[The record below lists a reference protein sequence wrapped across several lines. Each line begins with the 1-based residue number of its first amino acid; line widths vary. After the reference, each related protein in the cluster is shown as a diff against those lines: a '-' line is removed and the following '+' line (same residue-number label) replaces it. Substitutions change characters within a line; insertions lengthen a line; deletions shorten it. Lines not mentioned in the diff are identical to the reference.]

1 MANANDRQAPGKPC
15 TFGDDLA
22 FLWKHTD
29 VIVLAD
35 QNGSAQLAL
44 TPTLQSRVM
53 TSTADGPHG
62 TSFGWINRE
71 LIAEGR
77 FRPLLNPFG
86 GEDRLWLGPEGG
98 QFGIFFAKGVPFDM
112 EHAVTPAAL
121 DREAFEVVRQGADRA
136 AFRKT
141 CRLTNYSG
149 TTFEVELHREVRL
162 LPAET
167 AGKHLGI
174 APANGVRLVAYES
187 DNRLTNA
194 GTKAWTK
201 ETGLLSIWI
210 LGMYNPSPATTVVFP
225 IRTDPEADLGP
236 AVNAGYFAALPPARL
251 AVRNGVVYFSGDGD
265 YRSKIGV
272 SPKRCKPIMGSYDA
286 SNKVLTLV
294 QFTLPQGAEEYVNS
308 MWKLQD
314 DPYGGDAVNS
324 YNDGP
329 AWPGAKP
336 LGPFY
341 ELESS
346 SPAASLAPGQTLT
359 HVHRTFHLGG
369 SEQDLDAVAKTALGV
384 GLRQI
389 AEALPR

>member
-1 MANANDRQAPGKPC
+1 MTNTRDCPAAGQQG
-15 TFGDDLA
+15 TFGADLT
-22 FLWKHTD
+22 FLQKHTD

-35 QNGSAQLAL
+35 QTGNAQVAVA
-44 TPTLQSRVM
+44 PTLQSRVM
-53 TSTADGPHG
+53 TSTADGPQG

-98 QFGIFFAKGVPFDM
+98 QFGIFFAKGAPFDM
-112 EHAVTPAAL
+112 AHAVTPAAL
-121 DREAFEVVRQGADRA
+121 DREAFEVVSRAVDRA
-136 AFRKT
+136 KFRKA

-149 TTFEVELHREVRL
+149 TTFEVELNREVRL
-162 LPAET
+162 VPAET
-167 AGKHLGI
+167 AWQHLGV
-174 APANGVRLVAYES
+174 ATANSVKIVAYES
-187 DNRLTNA
+187 ENRLTNV
-194 GTKAWTK
+194 GKKAWTR
-201 ETGLLSIWI
+201 ETGLLSIWV

-225 IRTDPEADLGP
+225 IRTGAEADLGP
-236 AVNAGYFAALPPARL
+236 PVNAGYFAALPPARL
-251 AVRNGVVYFSGDGD
+251 AVKDGVVYFSGDGD
-265 YRSKIGV
+265 FRSKIGI

-294 QFTLPQGAEEYVNS
+294 QFTLPHGATEYVNS

-314 DPYGGDAVNS
+314 DPYSGDVVNS

-329 AWPGAKP
+329 AWPGAQP

-346 SPAASLAPGQTLT
+346 SPAAPLAPGKTLT
-359 HVHRTFHLGG
+359 HVHRTFHLHGP
-369 SEQDLDAVAKTALGV
+369 EHDLDAVARAMLGV
-384 GLRQI
+384 SLRQI
-389 AEALPR
+389 ADALPR